1 MSHHVIIAGYPRA
14 GTTLLYNM
22 LRETV
27 KGYETF
33 DREMKAEKAR
43 QVATK
48 NNIISKRPTDISDA
62 PDLKKRFPDVQFL
75 LCVRDPRSVLVSKH
89 DHAPGQYK
97 IGSDYA
103 LKTNAKK
110 GVVGKA
116 PGLIER
122 HNRTVQVPNPTFVF
136 YEDLVKD
143 PNQEQVRLGEI
154 FGFEYQGEFTDVHKQ
169 APPEKLA
176 LQLNGVR
183 SPETSRIEAW
193 KDHPER
199 IYDQFTK
206 CPTLFNIVEYWG
218 YEKDSM
224 WFDEIICKAKNR
236 R

>member
-1 MSHHVIIAGYPRA
+1 MPHIIVAGYPRA

-33 DREMKAEKAR
+33 DKEMKSEKAR

-62 PDLKKRFPDVQFL
+62 PQLKQNFSDIQFIV
-75 LCVRDPRSVLVSKH
+75 CIRDPRSVLVSKH

-97 IGSDYA
+97 IGWDHA

-122 HNRTVQVPNPTFVF
+122 HNKVLQIPRPIFVF
-136 YEDLVKD
+136 YEDLVQN
-143 PNQEQVRLGEI
+143 PNQEQVRLRELI
-154 FGFEYQGEFTDVHKQ
+154 GFEYQDEFKNVHKE
-169 APPEKLA
+169 APPQKLA
-176 LQLNGVR
+176 LQLNGIR
-183 SPETSRIEAW
+183 GPETSRIKAW

-199 IYDQFTK
+199 IYQQFNE

-218 YEKDSM
+218 YEPDSS
-224 WFDEIICKAKNR
+224 WFQQIIDEIKG
-236 R
+236 